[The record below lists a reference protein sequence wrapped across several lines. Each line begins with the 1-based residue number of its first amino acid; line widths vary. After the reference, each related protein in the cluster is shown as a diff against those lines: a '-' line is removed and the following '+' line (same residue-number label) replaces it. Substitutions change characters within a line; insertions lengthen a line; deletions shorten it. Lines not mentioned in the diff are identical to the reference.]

1 MSVAE
6 SFPLGHPPPH
16 TTQFSDRRTSNKCT
30 LNCCQLRLFRR
41 CECRNFLVR
50 LSKAYRSVFL
60 YDGGKRRG
68 RYHNICYYTR
78 KLTTHSTRR
87 KFFFCVFSRK
97 NILRNLL
104 ILRVIRRCLVCC
116 KNLLRI
122 FFRGVADDDACI
134 FALTMHAANQSRHR
148 RHHDQTDNF

>member
-1 MSVAE
+1 MPITAISEVWMSK
-6 SFPLGHPPPH
+6 
-16 TTQFSDRRTSNKCT
+16 N
-30 LNCCQLRLFRR
+30 
-41 CECRNFLVR
+41 LVR

-87 KFFFCVFSRK
+87 KFFLCVFSRK

-104 ILRVIRRCLVCC
+104 ILRVIRRCLVCG

-122 FFRGVADDDACI
+122 FFHGVADDDACI

-148 RHHDQTDNF
+148 RHHDQTDNFLWSVLWEANQRASTHRRHSQRDAPQ